1 MCIRDSARLALADAL
16 ASRGDGDG
24 AVAEIRKLLERDP
37 GDLAAHGALGR
48 ALLASGQHADALK
61 GYAELLGILE
71 RRGLLQAAEHLE

>member
-1 MCIRDSARLALADAL
+1 MLGGHDPVTYIPDGCDTLC
-16 ASRGDGDG
+16 DGDG